1 MTIPSDAVVFITG
14 ASSGIGAALA
24 AGLAVPGR
32 TVHLQGRDA
41 ARLAS
46 TADLVAKAGATPVS
60 HLLDLADHAAVDA
73 FAAEHAGEVAR
84 LDALVH
90 SAGTVVLGAVA
101 TSDIADLDHQYAVN
115 LRAPFVLTNAFLPAL
130 EAASGQVLFVNSG
143 AGLRAGPHWSQYAAT
158 KFGLKALADSLR
170 AETDGTGVRVTTVFP
185 GRTATPMQ
193 QEVHRMEGR
202 EYDESAFMGPE
213 HVAESILH
221 ALEIA
226 RNANVVD
233 LSIR

>member
-1 MTIPSDAVVFITG
+1 MTIPSDAFVFITG
-14 ASSGIGAALA
+14 ASSGIGAEVARGIA
-24 AGLAVPGR
+24 APGR
-32 TVHLQGRDA
+32 TIHLQGRDA

-46 TADLVAKAGATPVS
+46 IADRVARAGATPVV
-60 HLLDLADHAAVDA
+60 HVLDLADHAAVDA
-73 FAAEHAGEVAR
+73 FAADIASTLPR

-101 TSDIADLDHQYAVN
+101 GSDIADLDRQYAVN
-115 LRAPFVLTNAFLPAL
+115 LRAPFVLTGALLPAL

-143 AGLRAGPHWSQYAAT
+143 AGLRAGPRWSQYAST

-170 AETDGTGVRVTTVFP
+170 AETEETGIRVTTVFP

-193 QEVHRMEGR
+193 EAVHRMEGR
-202 EYDESAFMGPE
+202 AYDESAFMGPD
-213 HVAESILH
+213 HVAESVLH
-221 ALEIA
+221 TLEIA